1 MNDLARKPSQIAA
14 QTQTGLR
21 AVLGGALLALAYA
34 LSAALARQC
43 LTLNAGSASAT
54 LLLWPPMTLALLSCH
69 TWGRRAWP
77 GLLAGVGLSQALNF
91 FAMAQPGIPLG
102 SAALLGQAGAEW
114 LQLLGPAAASAAWRH
129 FDFHAP
135 MASRRDLL
143 LFVLFGL
150 VMGPLLSSGVAH
162 LWLSLLPAGSPFD
175 WQLVAQHWGAQAAG
189 VMSLAPALLSL
200 AAFAHPRPKDAPTTP
215 TALEQASPAA
225 LAAQSL
231 WGLAAIAL
239 AAWVFLGGHSLD
251 FAHQLA
257 AQTAGK
263 TPSGSASTAPPW
275 LFASALLLAL
285 STLGPRNRIAPLSA
299 LLINTLAVLAT
310 SLGLGP
316 FALQAGDAAL
326 WSLWGFMACMAALP
340 FLTDSLKTLQ
350 LARQARWLQT
360 LKHAN
365 LAQAEWRLS
374 RQGARLT
381 SASELWRELL
391 GPHMGPAHSHTMW
404 LEAVHPLDKERAL
417 QTLNELL
424 TPTGDDGRQITLR
437 LLAQGK
443 TWRWFDLSAQV
454 LARRAQG
461 PQRGQALHLQC
472 TLNDVDWRHTAEERQ
487 RMSISLFQHLHEGL
501 LVTDMNNR
509 VLDVNPSYC
518 EMMGCARDVLVGHSA
533 TPLTPA
539 TLRRSGLSPD
549 ALQQDL
555 NTQGFWQ
562 AQVQTER
569 ADGSPCQLR
578 LTVSTIPEPDGPLRY
593 RVVTVSDMTRAV
605 QQQAALEQQSRFD
618 TLTQLP
624 NHDEFMLR
632 LQRGLQQA
640 EAEGF
645 RLSICRV
652 DLDQFKHINSRY
664 GSQTADALLKQVA
677 QRLRAALRSAPQWSD
692 TVARLNGDE
701 FALLLRSSGADEAQ
715 LALER
720 LLKVLTLPYRL
731 ERQPEVPGGKAEVL
745 QLALTASIG
754 ATLFPQDKSD
764 AETLLRRA
772 GHALFRVKHSGR
784 NGYQMFDTA
793 KHLRDEASLIA
804 LTRVQQAL
812 DAGELRLYYH
822 PKVDMQTG
830 QVQGME
836 ALLRWLHPERGL
848 LPPLHFLPLIEA
860 TGLAAQVGDWVIA
873 QALKQSAQWLAEG
886 LSLSVS
892 VNVTALQLQSPDF
905 SARLLELIKR
915 HPEPVAQ
922 HLCLEVLES
931 AALADVDATYT
942 LIQQCRTYGVR
953 FALDDFG
960 TGYSTLTYL
969 KRLPVD
975 ELKIDRSFV
984 HNLLVD
990 AQDRALVE
998 GVISLAQTFGC
1009 SVVAEGVESVAHASA
1024 LLSMGCVLG
1033 QGNGIAHAM
1042 PAEEVPAWVRSF
1054 SQSRWP
1060 TQVIGQVPGLA

>member
-1 MNDLARKPSQIAA
+1 MTHLDGKASKISA
-14 QTQTGLR
+14 QANPRLC

-34 LSAALARQC
+34 LSAALARQW
-43 LTLNAGSASAT
+43 LTRRVGSSGAT
-54 LLLWPPMTLALLSCH
+54 LLLWPPMTVALLGFH
-69 TWGRRAWP
+69 AWGRQAWP
-77 GLLAGVGLSQALNF
+77 GLLAGVALSQALSL
-91 FAMAQPGIPLG
+91 AAQPSL
-102 SAALLGQAGAEW
+102 ALASGGLIQHAGAEL
-114 LQLLGPAAASAAWRH
+114 LQLLGAAAARAAWH
-129 FDFHAP
+129 GFDFSTP
-135 MASRRDLL
+135 MGSRRDLL
-143 LFVLFGL
+143 LFALFGL
-150 VMGPLLSSGVAH
+150 VLGPLLSSVAAN
-162 LWLSLLPAGSPFD
+162 LWGAALPGAAGFD
-175 WQLVAQHWGAQAAG
+175 WQLLSMDWGAQATG
-189 VMSLAPALLSL
+189 VMMLAPALLSL
-200 AAFAHPRPKDAPTTP
+200 STFAKPAQSDATDAPA
-215 TALEQASPAA
+215 TALPESALA

-231 WGLAAIAL
+231 SSAAATGL
-239 AAWVFLGGHSLD
+239 AAWVFLGEFGLQ
-251 FAHQLA
+251 A
-257 AQTAGK
+257 AGK
-263 TPSGSASTAPPW
+263 VVQASASAATPW
-275 LFASALLLAL
+275 LFASALLLGL
-285 STLGPRNRIAPLSA
+285 STLGPTNRLASFTA
-299 LLINTLAVLAT
+299 LLINAIALLAT

-316 FALQAGDAAL
+316 FALTSGDAAL
-326 WSLWGFMACMAALP
+326 WSLWGFIASMAALP
-340 FLTDSLKTLQ
+340 LLTDSLKTLQ
-350 LARQARWLQT
+350 QQRQQRWLQT

-365 LAQAEWRLS
+365 LAQAEWRLG
-374 RQGARLT
+374 RQGARLL
-381 SASELWRELL
+381 SASELWRDVL
-391 GPHMGPAHSHTMW
+391 GPHMGPAQSHTMW
-404 LEAVHPLDKERAL
+404 LEAVHPLDKERAR
-417 QTLNELL
+417 QTLSEMQA
-424 TPTGDDGRQITLR
+424 PAGADSSQITLR
-437 LLAQGK
+437 LLAHGK

-454 LARRAQG
+454 LARRGQG
-461 PQRGQALHLQC
+461 AQRGQALHLQC

-518 EMMGCARDVLVGHSA
+518 EMLGSTRDVLVGQSA
-533 TPLTPA
+533 TPLTPL
-539 TLRRSGLSPD
+539 TLRRSGLSPE
-549 ALQQDL
+549 ALQQAL
-555 NTQGFWQ
+555 HTQGFWQ

-569 ADGSPCQLR
+569 ADGSPCQLQ

-593 RVVTVSDMTRAV
+593 RVVTVSDMTRTV

-624 NHDEFMLR
+624 NHDEFMQR
-632 LQRGLQQA
+632 LQSGLQQA

-692 TVARLNGDE
+692 TVARLSGDE

-720 LLKVLTLPYRL
+720 LLKVLTQPYRL
-731 ERQPEVPGGKAEVL
+731 ERQPDPAGGNTEAL

-754 ATLFPQDKSD
+754 ATLFPQDNSD
-764 AETLLRRA
+764 AETLLRHA

-822 PKVDMQTG
+822 PKVDVQTG

-873 QALKQSAQWLAEG
+873 QALKQSAQWLAQG

-1042 PAEEVPAWVRSF
+1042 PAEEVPDWVRGF
-1054 SQSRWP
+1054 SKSRWAA
-1060 TQVIGQVPGLA
+1060 QAIGHVPGLA